1 MILIS
6 VSFNMLPHGAWGD
19 ELLNLGFGSLVDSTI
34 LSPAML
40 MKHDVE
46 RNRWGA
52 TNKMQQKNMRFC
64 VAFSQR
70 EKTS

>member
-1 MILIS
+1 
-6 VSFNMLPHGAWGD
+6 MLPHGAWGD

-34 LSPAML
+34 LSPAIM

-52 TNKMQQKNMRFC
+52 TNTMQKNNEVLCTFFAKRKDIIIFP
-64 VAFSQR
+64 
-70 EKTS
+70 